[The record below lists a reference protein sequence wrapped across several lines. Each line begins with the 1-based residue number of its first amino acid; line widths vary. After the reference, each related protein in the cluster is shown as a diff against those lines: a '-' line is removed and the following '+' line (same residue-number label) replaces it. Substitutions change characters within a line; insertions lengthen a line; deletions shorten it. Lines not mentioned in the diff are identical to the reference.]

1 MKNQVST
8 IENTIQELVKN
19 NREQGLKI
27 PIFDPADFTILS
39 ATTTQKITQGFYI
52 SRWEDWKSFYNLDN
66 KLKGNGYILVSE
78 NGSVFYIPNW
88 ASLERKMSQVNPLDK
103 IAIEIEEIITMKN
116 GETYVKTALS
126 II

>member
-1 MKNQVST
+1 MKNQAIT

-39 ATTTQKITQGFYI
+39 AVSSQNIIQGYFI
-52 SRWEDWKSFYNLDN
+52 SRWEEWKEFYKLDN

-126 II
+126 LI